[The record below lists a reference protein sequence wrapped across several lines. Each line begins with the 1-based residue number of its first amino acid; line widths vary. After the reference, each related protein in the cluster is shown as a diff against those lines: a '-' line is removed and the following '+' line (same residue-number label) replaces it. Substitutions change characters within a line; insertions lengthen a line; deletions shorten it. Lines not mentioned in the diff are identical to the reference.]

1 MSSRKRLWSIVL
13 AVVLITTMLT
23 ICAFAANGDDADQ
36 SGASTTCT
44 TCWGEDPDCE
54 DCGGTGV
61 IESDSNFAFTF
72 WALVPPIVAIA
83 LALITKETYSSLFV
97 GIVVGALLA
106 YNFAPVAALD
116 SIVNEGLVPAVVDNA
131 GNFVFLVILG
141 AMVALVNATGAA
153 SAFGK
158 WAARNV
164 KSKAGSLIAT
174 FILGI
179 LIFID
184 DYFNCLT
191 VGTVMRPL
199 TDKQNVSRAKLAYL
213 IDATAAPICMIA
225 PVSSWAAAVSGVADS
240 MDAGINGIQLFV
252 RAIPFNFYSL
262 LTFVFVIGIVVMGF
276 DYGPMAKSELKAMQ
290 GELGSL
296 GNDEEVEVP
305 RAVLWDMII
314 PVVILII
321 CCVIGL
327 IYVGGYFGVDAWGG
341 TDCAGDFIAAFGNT
355 DAFIG
360 LPWGSLIAFV
370 LSVIYLLCR
379 RTITFKGAMDCLT
392 KGFNAMVPA
401 MLILTFACTL
411 KNMTGLLG
419 ASNYVATLVHGAA
432 AGLMSMLPAIIFLV
446 ACVLAFSTGTSW
458 GTFGILI
465 PIVLPLFSVDDP
477 LLMIGISACLAGAV
491 CGDHCSPISDT
502 TIMASAGANVNH
514 LEHVSTQLPYAI
526 TVALI
531 SFVSF
536 IVAGFSKSF
545 WISMPVAIVLTIGTL
560 FVLRKTVGTP
570 TGSKTAAEQ

>member
-13 AVVLITTMLT
+13 AVLLIVSMLT
-23 ICAFAANGDDADQ
+23 ICAFAANGDADE
-36 SGASTTCT
+36 SGSQTVCT
-44 TCWGEDPDCE
+44 TCWGEDSDCE
-54 DCGGTGV
+54 DCGGSGV
-61 IESDSNFAFTF
+61 LESDSNFAFTF

-83 LALITKETYSSLFV
+83 LALITKETFSSLFV
-97 GIVVGALLA
+97 GIVVGALLS

-116 SIVNEGLVPAVVDNA
+116 SIINEGFVPAVTDNA
-131 GNFVFLVILG
+131 GNFVFLVLLG
-141 AMVALVNATGAA
+141 SMVALVNETGAA
-153 SAFGK
+153 NAFGK
-158 WAARNV
+158 WAAKNV
-164 KSKAGSLIAT
+164 HGKAGSLIAT

-199 TDKQNVSRAKLAYL
+199 TDKQNISRAKLAYL

-225 PVSSWAAAVSGVADS
+225 PVSSWAAAVSGIADS
-240 MDAGINGIQLFV
+240 MDTGVNGIQLFV

-262 LTFVFVIGIVVMGF
+262 LTFVFVIGIVLMGF
-276 DYGPMAKSELKAMQ
+276 DYGPMAKAEIKAMQ

-296 GNDEEVEVP
+296 GNDEEIEVP
-305 RAVLWDMII
+305 RAILWDMLI
-314 PVVILII
+314 PVIILIVSCI
-321 CCVIGL
+321 IGL

-379 RTITFKGAMDCLT
+379 RTITFKGAMECLT
-392 KGFNAMVPA
+392 KGFTAMVPA

-419 ASNYVATLVHGAA
+419 ASHFVATLVHGAA
-432 AGLMSMLPAIIFLV
+432 AGLMSMLPAIIFIV

-465 PIVLPLFSVDDP
+465 PIVLPLFSADDP

-502 TIMASAGANVNH
+502 TIMASAGAQCDH
-514 LEHVSTQLPYAI
+514 IQHVSTQLPYVI
-526 TVALI
+526 TVAI
-531 SFVSF
+531 TSFVCYIFTGF
-536 IVAGFSKSF
+536 IQNWLICLPLSAVVMIA
-545 WISMPVAIVLTIGTL
+545 VLMVIKK
-560 FVLRKTVGTP
+560 V
-570 TGSKTAAEQ
+570 TAEKN